1 MTYGRY
7 PNLKKIRS
15 HGSVHRPVSMAS
27 TGIIGSLTFNY
38 HPCQPSQPLAEP
50 SSTSWL
56 HKLHLS
62 APWPR
67 LQGTTS
73 SSRSRRFTATTVGCV
88 IDHTYDEIYEK
99 NPCQSASHSSCTGSF
114 RAELDLFAN
123 CAKSFFFFNCASKP
137 RRNPLYTLHPCL
149 LLRDRRST
157 SPQIIYFTP
166 AGIYT
171 FR

>member
-38 HPCQPSQPLAEP
+38 HPGQPSQPLSEP

-73 SSRSRRFTATTVGCV
+73 SSRSRRFPATTVGCV
-88 IDHTYDEIYEK
+88 IHHTYDEIYEK
-99 NPCQSASHSSCTGSF
+99 NTCQSASHSSCTGSF
-114 RAELDLFAN
+114 RAELDLRKL
-123 CAKSFFFFNCASKP
+123 CEKFFFLQVTFKTA
-137 RRNPLYTLHPCL
+137 RIRETPLCQVTE
-149 LLRDRRST
+149 
-157 SPQIIYFTP
+157 
-166 AGIYT
+166 
-171 FR
+171 